1 MPLIF
6 ICAMKTASTCIPR
19 RELAK
24 INAGLT
30 YTKVKEQ
37 TAIFISLSTDIV
49 PPEGE
54 SQVVSQYSARIRLG
68 CKILHNFYVLD
79 ICMLQYNVMSIIF

>member
-1 MPLIF
+1 
-6 ICAMKTASTCIPR
+6 MKTASTCLPR

-30 YTKVKEQ
+30 YTKAKEQ

-49 PPEGE
+49 PPEGD
-54 SQVVSQYSARIRLG
+54 SQVVSQYSAPIRQAAQ
-68 CKILHNFYVLD
+68 FFTTSMY
-79 ICMLQYNVMSIIF
+79 